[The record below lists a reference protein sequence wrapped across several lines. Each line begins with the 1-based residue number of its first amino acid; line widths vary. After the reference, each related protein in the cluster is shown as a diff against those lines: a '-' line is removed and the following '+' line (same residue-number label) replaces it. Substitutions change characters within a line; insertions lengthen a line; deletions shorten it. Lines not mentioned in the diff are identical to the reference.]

1 MTVDSASIQSVLK
14 NLIALTNE
22 RDVFELE
29 FLLAQSLF
37 DLIAP
42 FNIGGAKSIVIYR
55 ADDLNK
61 QLFSAVVI
69 GKKSKTYNLSSQLRQ
84 SLSDCFKSGE
94 YCIYEQQG
102 EPHATLYPIKNTIG
116 RTVAIIAIEAQISD
130 PQLHETITLLLQIH
144 QNFAGLIS
152 DNEHDTLT
160 GLLNRKT
167 FERKIDKILANMHKR
182 NARKNDQSG
191 HLHFLV
197 MFDIDHF
204 KKVND
209 EYGHLIGDEVLL
221 EVSQIMTQTFRDKD
235 QLFRYGGEEFVGL
248 LECANAI
255 DIENILNR
263 FRKKVESFAFP
274 KVGTVTVS
282 AGYSKISVYDTSN
295 QLVGR
300 ADTALYFAKNNGRN
314 RICHYEQLIADGDLT
329 ESKEVAVENCQ
340 EVTLIN
346 QKD

>member
-1 MTVDSASIQSVLK
+1 MDSASIKSVLK

-37 DLIAP
+37 DLIEP

-55 ADDLNK
+55 AEDLNK

-69 GKKSKTYNLSSQLRQ
+69 GENSKIYNLCSQLRQ
-84 SLSDCFKSGE
+84 SLADCFKSGE

-102 EPHATLYPIKNTIG
+102 EPHATLYPIKNTGG

-167 FERKIDKILANMHKR
+167 FERKIDKVLANMHKR
-182 NARKNDQSG
+182 NARKDDQSG
-191 HLHFLV
+191 QLHFLV
-197 MFDIDHF
+197 IFDIDHF
-204 KKVND
+204 KNVND

-221 EVSQIMTQTFRDKD
+221 QVSQIMTQTFRDKD

-248 LECANAI
+248 LECSDTTDI
-255 DIENILNR
+255 DRILNR
-263 FRKKVESFAFP
+263 FRKKVENFAFP
-274 KVGTVTVS
+274 QLGKVTVS
-282 AGYSKISVYDTSN
+282 AGYSKISVYDTSS
-295 QLVGR
+295 QLVNR
-300 ADTALYFAKNNGRN
+300 ADLALYFAKNNGRN
-314 RICHYEQLIADGDLT
+314 RICHYEQLVAQGVLL
-329 ESKEVAVENCQ
+329 ESKEVVIAACS
-340 EVTLIN
+340 EVTLN
-346 QKD
+346 N